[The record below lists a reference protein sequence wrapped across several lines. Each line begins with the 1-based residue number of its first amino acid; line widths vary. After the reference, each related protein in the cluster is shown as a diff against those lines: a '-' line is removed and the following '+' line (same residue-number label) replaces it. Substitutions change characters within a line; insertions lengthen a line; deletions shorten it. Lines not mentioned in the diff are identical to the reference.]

1 MSDWS
6 CLIYSSVTGAVIG
19 ELPLSEEPTWNRQ
32 LNGSGSISVK
42 TIAGA
47 AGVPAVDSL
56 REYSAGLKYGLAL
69 VWNISNWIATA
80 GPIVSASYNDDSDS
94 VQFGAVDMW
103 GMLNRRMLANSAWTP
118 GTRVTDP
125 SADVI
130 YPNSSLHDIA
140 IGIVRHSLDQP
151 LGTLNVD
158 TPALDT
164 LGGSQRTYQAYDC
177 VSVGQRLQELTQVT
191 SGPDVDFQA
200 YFSAPGVIRIRML
213 VGSPLI
219 VQPGYSVVWDY
230 NSGLQQVN
238 VDADSSNLAT
248 RVTAKGSGTGYDM
261 ITSTVTD
268 STLPP
273 VGWPIADFIDS
284 GHTSV
289 SIQNTL
295 DQYAASDLYLYGRP
309 VETWSVIVRADITPG
324 LGEYQ
329 PGFYAKF
336 NIQNHVWIP
345 DGAYFQRIL
354 SLSNGSDGNTV
365 NLGLEA
371 VQGTV

>member
-1 MSDWS
+1 MSDWT
-6 CLIYSSVTGAVIG
+6 CLLYSSISGAVIG
-19 ELPLSEEPTWNRQ
+19 ELPLAEEPNWSRQ

-47 AGVPAVDSL
+47 AGVPAVSSL
-56 REYSAGLKYGLAL
+56 REYSAGLKYGVAL
-69 VWNISNWIATA
+69 VWNKSNWISTL
-80 GPIVSASYNDDSDS
+80 GPIVSASYDDGSDS

-103 GMLNRRMLANSAWTP
+103 GMLNRRVLANSAWTP
-118 GTRVTDP
+118 GTRITDT
-125 SADVI
+125 SADII

-140 IGIVRHSLDQP
+140 IGIVRHGLDQP
-151 LGTLNVD
+151 SGTLNID
-158 TPALDT
+158 TPALDS
-164 LGGSQRTYQAYDC
+164 LGGNTRTYQGYDC
-177 VSVGQRLQELTQVT
+177 VSIGQRLQELTQVQM
-191 SGPDVDFQA
+191 GPDIDFQG
-200 YFSAPGVIRIRML
+200 YFSAPGIIRVQLL
-213 VGSPLI
+213 VGSPNI
-219 VQPGYSVVWDY
+219 VQPGSSVVWDY
-230 NSGLQQVN
+230 GSGLQQVS

-268 STLPP
+268 LTLPP

-289 SIQNTL
+289 SEQTTL

-309 VETWSVIVRADITPG
+309 VEKWSVVVRSDVAPG

-336 NIQNHVWIP
+336 NMQNHVWIP

-354 SLSNGSDGNTV
+354 SLGSGSDGNTV
-365 NLGLEA
+365 ALGLEA
-371 VQGTV
+371 IQGTV